1 MTNNAQK
8 LNNYFIEDIERMQL
22 ILAEKKEEIE
32 NLTKKNN
39 DLNKNSKLLLNQ
51 INKKHREKEELNK
64 EKEELKKENE
74 KLKKEKEKLNKE
86 KEELNKEKE
95 ELKKENEKL
104 KKEKEKLNKEKEELK
119 KNNEKLNK
127 ENKSFQTQKNNDI
140 YLINNLYH
148 KIENL
153 EIELVKEK
161 EKNNINT
168 KKLLEKNE
176 LIEKLVE
183 NQESELDNCH
193 KEIENNKKEIA
204 YYTKE
209 VKNYQKEIEDLKEKL
224 AILPFEISKGDKI
237 ISVILNSVDQKINYS
252 LICKNNHKSDY
263 LLEDLCKKI
272 PYYNNKKSLIYFI
285 ANGNNIDSS
294 KTLDENHIKDNNIIL
309 INESRLSMA
318 DI

>member
-1 MTNNAQK
+1 MTENKMTNNAQK

-39 DLNKNSKLLLNQ
+39 DLNKSSKLLLNQ
-51 INKKHREKEELNK
+51 VNKKHREKEELNK

-74 KLKKEKEKLNKE
+74 KLKKEKEKLNKA
-86 KEELNKEKE
+86 
-95 ELKKENEKL
+95 
-104 KKEKEKLNKEKEELK
+104 KEELK
-119 KNNEKLNK
+119 KNNEELNK

-168 KKLLEKNE
+168 KTLLEKNE

-193 KEIENNKKEIA
+193 KEIENNKKEID

-209 VKNYQKEIEDLKEKL
+209 IKNYQKEIESYQKEIEDLKEKL

-237 ISVILNSVDQKINYS
+237 ISVILYYAEQGINYS
-252 LICKNNHKSDY
+252 IICKNNHKSDY
-263 LLEDLCKKI
+263 LLEYLCKKN
-272 PYYNNKKSLIYFI
+272 PEYNNIKNLIYFI
-285 ANGNNIDSS
+285 ANGNTIDST
-294 KTLDENHIKDNNIIL
+294 KTLDENHIKDNDIIL
-309 INESRLSMA
+309 INKNRPSMA
-318 DI
+318 II